1 MERSR
6 YMIPNDLKFT
16 REHEWIRVEGD
27 QATVGISRHAADL
40 LGEIVFV
47 ELPEEGQTLSQLKT
61 FGVVESVKSVS
72 DLYAPLGGEVLKVN
86 GELSEHPE
94 FVNQEPYGRG
104 WMLVLKIQDPSEL
117 AGLLSPE
124 EYAKLLEGA
133 AG

>member
-1 MERSR
+1 
-6 YMIPNDLKFT
+6 MIPQDLKFT

-27 QATVGISRHAADL
+27 QATVGISHHAADL

-47 ELPEEGQTLSQLKT
+47 ELPEKGQTLSQLKT

-72 DLYAPLGGEVLKVN
+72 DLYAPLSGEVLKVN

-104 WMLVLKIQDPSEL
+104 WMLVLKIQDPAEL
-117 AGLLSPE
+117 TNLLSPE
-124 EYAKLLEGA
+124 DYAKRLEEA

>member
-1 MERSR
+1 
-6 YMIPNDLKFT
+6 MIPQDLKFT

-27 QATVGISRHAADL
+27 QATVGISHHAAEL

-47 ELPEEGQTLSQLKT
+47 ELPEKGQTLSQLKT

-72 DLYAPLGGEVLKVN
+72 DLYAPLSGEVLKVN

-94 FVNQEPYGRG
+94 YVNQEPYGRG
-104 WMLVLKIQDPSEL
+104 WMLVLKILDPSEL
-117 AGLLSPE
+117 TRLLSPE
-124 EYAKLLEGA
+124 DYAKRLEEA